1 MNLLTTHEVA
11 DRLKMSQRFVLDE
24 LRRKRLRGS
33 KMGGEWRVA
42 ERDLNTYVESLANVR
57 PVGRS

>member
-1 MNLLTTHEVA
+1 MNLLTTIEVA

-33 KMGGEWRVA
+33 KLGGEWRVSEA
-42 ERDLNTYVESLANVR
+42 DLNTYVESLANVSR
-57 PVGRS
+57 VRAS